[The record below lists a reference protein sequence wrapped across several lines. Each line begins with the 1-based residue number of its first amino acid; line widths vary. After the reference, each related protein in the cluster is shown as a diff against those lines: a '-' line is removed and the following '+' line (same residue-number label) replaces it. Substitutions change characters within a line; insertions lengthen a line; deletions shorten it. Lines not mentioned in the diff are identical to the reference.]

1 MKLRKSLFASLAIG
15 SIVLIACGDLDPAD
29 APIQVAMA
37 PTSTQDSGAPPATNT
52 PAVEPIIPPPLPHFA
67 VVKLELHEI
76 EGNLELAKLTAV
88 LGNGACPLRS
98 GRS

>member
-1 MKLRKSLFASLAIG
+1 MKLRKSLFTSLAIG
-15 SIVLIACGDLDPAD
+15 SIGLVACGDLDPAD
-29 APIQVAMA
+29 APTQVVVA

-52 PAVEPIIPPPLPHFA
+52 PVVEPIIPPPLPHFA
-67 VVKLELHEI
+67 AGKLELPEI
-76 EGNLELAKLTAV
+76 EGNLGLTKLTPV

>member
-1 MKLRKSLFASLAIG
+1 
-15 SIVLIACGDLDPAD
+15 
-29 APIQVAMA
+29 MA

-67 VVKLELHEI
+67 AVKLELHEI
-76 EGNLELAKLTAV
+76 EGNLKLAKLTPV
-88 LGNGACPLRS
+88 LRNGVCPLRS

>member
-1 MKLRKSLFASLAIG
+1 
-15 SIVLIACGDLDPAD
+15 
-29 APIQVAMA
+29 MA

-52 PAVEPIIPPPLPHFA
+52 PVVEPIIPSPLPHFA
-67 VVKLELHEI
+67 AVKLELHEI
-76 EGNLELAKLTAV
+76 KGNLELAKLTPV